1 MGKHELIYLFDHLEV
16 LLEDLPLIHQALR
29 YLPWQVLLLLDQ
41 VPNLHLYI
49 VDISLLLLQQRRQ
62 RVCLPHMRFYLF
74 NILLLLVSIVMVG
87 GDEGSGS
94 VVMERL
100 VMV

>member
-1 MGKHELIYLFDHLEV
+1 
-16 LLEDLPLIHQALR
+16 
-29 YLPWQVLLLLDQ
+29 
-41 VPNLHLYI
+41 
-49 VDISLLLLQQRRQ
+49 
-62 RVCLPHMRFYLF
+62 MRFYLF
-74 NILLLLVSIVMVG
+74 DVFLLLVSIVMVG